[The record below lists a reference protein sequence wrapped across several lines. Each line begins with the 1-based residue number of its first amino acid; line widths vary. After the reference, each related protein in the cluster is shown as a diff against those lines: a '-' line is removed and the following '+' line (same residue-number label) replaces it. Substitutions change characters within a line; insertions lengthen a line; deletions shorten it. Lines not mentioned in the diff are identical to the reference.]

1 MDYGHGLMGDK
12 PMGGEVCRDF
22 LAGRCFRARCRFV
35 HPEGAGG
42 MSADQAGGGMQAR
55 PSRFPLF
62 APPAD
67 AAGRALADP
76 RLARAQICRDFE
88 NGRCFRP
95 NCRYYHPSPEELA
108 ARQGQVSDRAV
119 SPLRAARLHAH

>member
-55 PSRFPLF
+55 PSRFPSSRL
-62 APPAD
+62 PPTPPV
-67 AAGRALADP
+67 GLSLTPP
-76 RLARAQICRDFE
+76 RARADL
-88 NGRCFRP
+88 P
-95 NCRYYHPSPEELA
+95 
-108 ARQGQVSDRAV
+108 
-119 SPLRAARLHAH
+119 